1 MSIHEIILPHKKADY
16 ELHVHRKDGGW
27 QRHLM
32 RGELPK
38 PGDTVP
44 AILSREEAVMAKV
57 AGLSELTLVD
67 EEHSIVAAKVDADEV

>member
-1 MSIHEIILPHKKADY
+1 MIWY
-16 ELHVHRKDGGW
+16 R
-27 QRHLM
+27 R
-32 RGELPK
+32 

-67 EEHSIVAAKVDADEV
+67 EEHSSIVAAKVDADEV